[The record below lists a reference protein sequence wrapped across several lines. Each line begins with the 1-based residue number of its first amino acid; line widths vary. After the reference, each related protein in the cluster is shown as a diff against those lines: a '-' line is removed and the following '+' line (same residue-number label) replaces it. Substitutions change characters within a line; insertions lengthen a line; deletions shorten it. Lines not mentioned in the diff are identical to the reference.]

1 MKKLILIFIPLL
13 LFTISCEE
21 DEEEGQ
27 NCGNSS
33 WISFDFQ
40 GTNLWDSDLGEY
52 VSLDNIDIVVCD
64 IDYQIGATCNNVFMD
79 DVDINPDGTIDV
91 SATIQYQ
98 CHPEAPGLQNGGFI
112 AVNNFGFKNIASF
125 TNSMNQALDVTI
137 VDPGGAWY
145 YADGPLFSLGEGCNY
160 QTSSGTYTFTEINLN
175 SNTFKGSFSLNLVP
189 SNLVWDFCFPELE
202 NVSVSGSFEFINFD

>member
-112 AVNNFGFKNIASF
+112 AVNNFGFKKR
-125 TNSMNQALDVTI
+125 
-137 VDPGGAWY
+137 
-145 YADGPLFSLGEGCNY
+145 LFSLWRLSKILNHHKFKVVKNGGGPFFY
-160 QTSSGTYTFTEINLN
+160 SSTGKYWNFTRI
-175 SNTFKGSFSLNLVP
+175 
-189 SNLVWDFCFPELE
+189 
-202 NVSVSGSFEFINFD
+202 FDYIFQKIADK